1 MKLLGIELQKTRRTG
16 LLLVLPAAGVLG
28 AGYAFAN
35 FFLRRDTLL
44 HLPLPPMD
52 ILLTQLYGM
61 ILILNLFGIVAAACI
76 AYDLEFRGNALR
88 KMSLLPVSAPRMYLC
103 KFLLL
108 AALLAAAVALQNLA
122 LLCIGRAELPP
133 GAFELGTLVRFA
145 GYSFV
150 TSLPVLAF
158 QLLVASRCEAI
169 WLPLGAGVLGFLSGM
184 ALSTAKAGVFLADPF
199 VVMLRPALAMSAQPD
214 AAVAGLAVLETL
226 LFLAAGLWAARNLH
240 FE

>member
-108 AALLAAAVALQNLA
+108 AALLASAVALQNLA

>member
-145 GYSFV
+145 SYSFV

-214 AAVAGLAVLETL
+214 AAVARLAVLETL
-226 LFLAAGLWAARNLH
+226 LFLAAGLWAAKNLH